1 MTLYDTF
8 QNLQQM
14 GFYDYILPFLLIFT
28 IIFAILE
35 KTRIFGTE
43 PGTTNEP
50 RKNINLVVALII
62 GLIVMVQTPITQI
75 MTAYLSKM
83 SLVILIS
90 IVFLLVV
97 GLFSGTAEH
106 GFTGWPMV
114 VAFGFAILMAIWALN
129 PEGLSNMGFPDWLL
143 PTNTDRALAIFL
155 GAAVIS
161 IIVFIGRRAGATGAG
176 FTDGFDRG
184 IRGERRGGP

>member
-62 GLIVMVQTPITQI
+62 GLIVMVQTPIT
-75 MTAYLSKM
+75 
-83 SLVILIS
+83 
-90 IVFLLVV
+90 
-97 GLFSGTAEH
+97 
-106 GFTGWPMV
+106 
-114 VAFGFAILMAIWALN
+114 
-129 PEGLSNMGFPDWLL
+129 
-143 PTNTDRALAIFL
+143 
-155 GAAVIS
+155 
-161 IIVFIGRRAGATGAG
+161 
-176 FTDGFDRG
+176 
-184 IRGERRGGP
+184 